1 MEIKEKGV
9 VIKIDGVSKVY
20 PVENGDDVVA
30 LKDVNLEIY
39 KNEFICVVGPSGC
52 GKTTLLNIIG
62 GLEQPT
68 GGEATIHGR
77 PILGPGPDRGII
89 FQQYA
94 LFPWLTVKK
103 NVLYATKFIKHEVP
117 LMKKNKETGE
127 MEQVYK
133 VDEQGNKV
141 PVMERVKYSKYEREA
156 IANKYIDM
164 VQLSHFANKYPKE
177 LSGGMKQRVAIAR
190 GYALNSEVLLLDE
203 PFGAL
208 DAQTRSQLQEDLL
221 RTWEKERKT
230 CFFIT
235 HDVDE
240 AVLLASRVIIM
251 SARPGQVKEVIN
263 IDLPYPRNQGTK
275 LDAKFQEYRN
285 HIWDVVYKM
294 YVDSGSI
301 LNK

>member
-1 MEIKEKGV
+1 MSDT
-9 VIKIDGVSKVY
+9 VIKIDHINKIY
-20 PVENGDDVVA
+20 PVENGNDVIA
-30 LKDVNLEIY
+30 LNDVNLEIK

-52 GKTTLLNIIG
+52 GKTTLLNIIA

-68 GGEATIHGR
+68 SGEATIHGR
-77 PILGPGPDRGII
+77 KILGPGPDRGVI

-103 NVLYATKFIKHEVP
+103 NIMYGTKFIKHEVP
-117 LMKKNKETGE
+117 VYKKNDVTGE
-127 MEQVYK
+127 MEQVFEK
-133 VDEQGNKV
+133 NEVGDIV
-141 PVMERVKYSKYEREA
+141 PVMKKVRYTKIEREA
-156 IANKYIDM
+156 IAQKYINM
-164 VQLSHFANKYPKE
+164 VRLNGFEKHYPKQ

-190 GYALNSEVLLLDE
+190 GYALSSDVLLLDE

-221 RTWEKERKT
+221 KTWESEKKT

-240 AVLLASRVIIM
+240 AVLLSTRVIIM
-251 SARPGQVKEVIN
+251 SARPGKVKEIIN

-275 LDAKFQEYRN
+275 LDPKFQEYRN

-294 YVDSGSI
+294 YVESG
-301 LNK
+301 LH

>member
-1 MEIKEKGV
+1 MANNDV
-9 VIKIDGVSKVY
+9 VIKIDNVRKVY
-20 PVENGDDVVA
+20 PVQNGDDVIA
-30 LKDVNLEIY
+30 LNGVNLEIK

-52 GKTTLLNIIG
+52 GKTTLLNIIA

-68 GGEATIHGR
+68 SGEATIHGR
-77 PILGPGPDRGII
+77 KILGPGPDRGVI

-103 NVLYATKFIKHEVP
+103 NVMYATKFIRHEVP
-117 LMKKNKETGE
+117 MFAKNKVTGK
-127 MEQVYK
+127 MEPVLDENGKQK
-133 VDEQGNKV
+133 VKK
-141 PVMERVKYSKYEREA
+141 VKYSRLEREA
-156 IANKYIDM
+156 IAKKYIDM
-164 VQLSHFANKYPKE
+164 VQLGGFENKYPKE

-221 RTWEKERKT
+221 KTWEMERKT

-240 AVLLASRVIIM
+240 CVLLASKVIIM
-251 SARPGQVKEVIN
+251 SARPGQVKEIIN
-263 IDLPYPRNQGTK
+263 IDLPYPRNQATK
-275 LDAKFQEYRN
+275 LEPKFQEYRN
-285 HIWDVVYKM
+285 YIWDTVYKM
-294 YVDSGSI
+294 YLSSGRH
-301 LNK
+301 